1 MHVLDRNKRATA
13 RYIRNISLEERK
25 THYVHIKRRKCC
37 IPETQDLDHIFFMV
51 EMW

>member
-1 MHVLDRNKRATA
+1 MHVLDRNKRAIA

-25 THYVHIKRRKCC
+25 THYVHIKKRKYC
-37 IPETQDLDHIFFMV
+37 IPGAQDLGHIFFMV